1 MALFG
6 QSTAFGSAAP
16 VAAPGGAFGSTLATA
31 AATNPMK
38 DIALNNCPGRKKDA
52 PNGQSFCS
60 NAIVNAIISHFLLQ
74 RARYFPFKMPGT

>member
-31 AATNPMK
+31 APTANPMK
-38 DIALNNCPGRKKDA
+38 DIALNNCPGKRRKTEALPDSKFIA
-52 PNGQSFCS
+52 LYVLLS
-60 NAIVNAIISHFLLQ
+60 NVVFSS
-74 RARYFPFKMPGT
+74 TCC